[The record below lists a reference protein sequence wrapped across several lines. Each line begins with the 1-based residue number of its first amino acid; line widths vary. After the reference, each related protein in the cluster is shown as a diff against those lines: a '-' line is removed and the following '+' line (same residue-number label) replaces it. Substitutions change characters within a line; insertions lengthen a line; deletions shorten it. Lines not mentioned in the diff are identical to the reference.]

1 MGRPGVN
8 AANQETARHFA
19 QTYLKVIAAGFLYN
33 RPQLHPRTYPMQ
45 CISIQIQP
53 KYSRE
58 FDRDQFLQ
66 RVRAIR
72 SPEVDAIE
80 EKGKLYL
87 SFNFFTEFPAQLW
100 QELSACLYKDA
111 TYATIIAPVSVAIC
125 EGETDDECL
134 LLHHFDSS
142 EQLDTL

>member
-1 MGRPGVN
+1 
-8 AANQETARHFA
+8 
-19 QTYLKVIAAGFLYN
+19 
-33 RPQLHPRTYPMQ
+33 MQ

-53 KYSRE
+53 KYSRD
-58 FDRDQFLQ
+58 FDRTAFLD

-87 SFNFFTEFPAQLW
+87 SFNFFTEFPAGLW
-100 QELSACLYKDA
+100 QELQNNLYKDD
-111 TYATIIAPVSVAIC
+111 TYAAVIAPVSVVIC
-125 EGETDDECL
+125 ETEADDQCL

-142 EQLDTL
+142 EQLDSF

>member
-1 MGRPGVN
+1 
-8 AANQETARHFA
+8 
-19 QTYLKVIAAGFLYN
+19 
-33 RPQLHPRTYPMQ
+33 MQ

-53 KYSRE
+53 KYSRDFNRE
-58 FDRDQFLQ
+58 EFLQ

-87 SFNFFTEFPAQLW
+87 SFNFFTEFPAPLW
-100 QELSACLYKDA
+100 QALNACLYKDA
-111 TYATIIAPVSVAIC
+111 TYGATIAPVSVVIC
-125 EGETDDECL
+125 EGESDDECL